1 MSYDY
6 YLSEKKTIITLKLK
20 KKTKIM
26 HLIRIKKNRKIVF
39 HSFRR
44 NMKREKYFLKNYIYM
59 CDKFRYTQYFITRIL
74 PQRVY
79 ILLFR

>member
-1 MSYDY
+1 MIIIY
-6 YLSEKKTIITLKLK
+6 EKKRLLHKN
-20 KKTKIM
+20 KKTNNNAF
-26 HLIRIKKNRKIVF
+26 NRNKTNQKIVF

-44 NMKREKYFLKNYIYM
+44 KMKLVKYFLKKNIYM
-59 CDKFRYTQYFITRIL
+59 HDMFRYTQYFIARIL

>member
-1 MSYDY
+1 
-6 YLSEKKTIITLKLK
+6 
-20 KKTKIM
+20 M
-26 HLIRIKKNRKIVF
+26 HLIGIKKNRKILF

-44 NMKREKYFLKNYIYM
+44 NIKRGKYFLKKDIYM
-59 CDKFRYTQYFITRIL
+59 RDKFRYTQYFIARIL